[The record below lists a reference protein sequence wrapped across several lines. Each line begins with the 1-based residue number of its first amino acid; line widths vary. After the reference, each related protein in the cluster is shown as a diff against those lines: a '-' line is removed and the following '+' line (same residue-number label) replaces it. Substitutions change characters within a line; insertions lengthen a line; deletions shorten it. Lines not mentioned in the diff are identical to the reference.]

1 MQMDGQFRRNNEFYT
16 IGNVTQCGVKD
27 ENRNKIIFMFIET
40 K

>member
-1 MQMDGQFRRNNEFYT
+1 MQIDGQIRRNKEFYT

-27 ENRNKIIFMFIET
+27 KNRNEVMFMFIET